1 VNKIKLLLKFIGKKL
16 SDFYYWL
23 ISLFQTRYTIQVS
36 YDQQWGNADDQ
47 VYEHVRSIQK
57 QTFKELKFITD
68 DKRMIHIKGSN
79 GLRYKIEVE

>member
-1 VNKIKLLLKFIGKKL
+1 MNKVKSLLKFIGKKL

-23 ISLFQTRYTIQVS
+23 ISLFQTRYKIQVS
-36 YDQQWGNADDQ
+36 YDQQWGNSDDQ

-68 DKRMIHIKGSN
+68 DKRPVHIKANS
-79 GLRYKIEVE
+79 GLNYKIEVK